1 MRGIKQDVR
10 DGATKG
16 EIADSACNKVRDLK
30 KTANMERGISSET
43 ARLCRRKIN
52 SVKTKQNTMR
62 ERERKHVFCSRV
74 SWGVI
79 LDILTTS

>member
-16 EIADSACNKVRDLK
+16 EIADSACNKVRYLK
-30 KTANMERGISSET
+30 EKTANMERGISSET

-52 SVKTKQNTMR
+52 SLKTKQNMVR
-62 ERERKHVFCSRV
+62 EKTYVFCSCV

-79 LDILTTS
+79 LDIHTAS